1 MQKTTHYELQ
11 TDHYKT
17 LHTAF
22 INYLKTLGYSP
33 SSVNSLPV
41 YVKEFLYCQEQKR
54 NTLITNITS
63 LTIRQHYQYLQ
74 NRPNK
79 TRGGGLS
86 SSMIATHLFALKL
99 FFNSLE
105 QTAILQNNP
114 LSSLKF
120 PSPEYRHRTALTR
133 QEIDKLYQV
142 AETFRDKAL
151 LGLFYGCG
159 LRRAE
164 AENLNTKE
172 VKLRENL
179 LIIREGKGSKR
190 RVVPLADKVKTALEN
205 YYHYERPSY
214 EVKDQ
219 EAFMIN
225 NKGRRMTRNNYYP
238 RIKHLAQKAE
248 IPRFC
253 LHQLRHSI
261 ATHLLEQGMK
271 IEKVRNFLGHKSIDT
286 TQRYTYSAFGNQSAN
301 L

>member
-1 MQKTTHYELQ
+1 MQKKSPYNLQ

-17 LHTAF
+17 LHMEF
-22 INYLKTLGYSP
+22 VNYLKTLGYSP
-33 SSVNSLPV
+33 STIYKLPV

-54 NTLITNITS
+54 NTLITSITS
-63 LTIRQHYQYLQ
+63 EIIKQHYRYLQ

-79 TRGGGLS
+79 TRAGGLS
-86 SSMIATHLFALKL
+86 SNMIALHLFALKQ
-99 FFNSLE
+99 FFNWLE
-105 QTAILQNNP
+105 QTQKITSNP
-114 LSSLKF
+114 ISSIKF
-120 PSPEYRHRTALTR
+120 PSPEYRHRTALTLH
-133 QEIDKLYQV
+133 EIIQLYQV
-142 AETFRDKAL
+142 AETLRDKAM

-164 AENLNTKE
+164 VEHLNTKE

-179 LIIREGKGSKR
+179 LIVREGKGSKR
-190 RVVPLADKVKTALEN
+190 RVIPLAEKVKEDLAN
-205 YYHYERPSY
+205 YYYNERPQAS
-214 EVKDQ
+214 VKDP

-225 NKGRRMTRNNYYP
+225 NKNRRMTRNNYYP

-271 IEKVRNFLGHKSIDT
+271 IEKVRDFLGHKSIDT
-286 TQRYTYSAFGNQSAN
+286 TQRYTYGVKWERDK
-301 L
+301 